1 MNVGNLQELASGMS
15 SNGSA
20 GQLLRAKEEDD
31 NQEHFKT
38 DHLLTNLRGARSD
51 VSKRNS

>member
-15 SNGSA
+15 SIGSVD
-20 GQLLRAKEEDD
+20 QLLRANEEDD

-38 DHLLTNLRGARSD
+38 DHLLTNLKEA
-51 VSKRNS
+51 V